1 MLTRRVTEAVL
12 LRIQQHKEQVDGGG
26 GAATTLAT
34 RAGRLEQRRLEQG
47 AVAWMEAEYTML
59 LPVSQTIKSTHLTAG
74 GLPLLRPL
82 TSAPIGSCPGHM
94 TLKSF

>member
-26 GAATTLAT
+26 GAATTVAT
-34 RAGRLEQRRLEQG
+34 KAGRLEQG

-59 LPVSQTIKSTHLTAG
+59 LSVSQTLKSTHLTAG

-82 TSAPIGSCPGHM
+82 TSAPIGSCAGHM
-94 TLKSF
+94 TLKSY